1 MASFRKQG
9 VPRMDAKTPR
19 TLGRTTLACNSRQ
32 KDLIRFE
39 SVANPVL
46 RGICYVACD
55 GHACSILLSGRYE
68 MSSGHVHSY
77 GDLDNSKVDMSDYNN
92 ASSGPVR
99 IPRTLK
105 RRRHWSMS
113 GPYGYEPQVTGHGN
127 VTGTRVGGIVNSW
140 TYEVE
145 EHQKSRD
152 LSLLQEGIRTRAKG
166 RPSEKGMVQCGGRS
180 LSRDL
185 QVHVNVAKNE
195 LAAYYGKASMDSQ
208 DVAATYVISGILKQ
222 QTRHDEDMDVDV
234 EEQETIDSDGYD
246 DDETEPITE
255 CGFTVVGEGDLE
267 LCDHTAKLRY
277 SQIDAMHIYSLSPS
291 PILDGGFLCVP
302 TKKLRQIDLEKGEEL
317 AKIVGTVL
325 SKDIQQVRS
334 SKGLQTTKKAPSPP
348 VAGPSKLKA
357 SGSLTEAT
365 SKPPNKKVQ
374 PAKSGTLDWSKAK
387 PKVVKEERKETK
399 VEAKPKQPLKPPT
412 ATKADEKI
420 VKKEETETLIKKAQP
435 KRGTKRK
442 SASALISDSEDNSS
456 SSHSKPPP
464 PKESEIKVKKGVVV
478 SEDEEDD
485 DDKPRIAT
493 RKPSRKVY
501 RAARQ
506 VDSDAERDLRA
517 MMEVDD
523 DQVTHASRDVQAVK
537 KEEEEEE
544 EPSKQCDDDV
554 DMADET
560 VPAPKRKRKEKKVI
574 PVGRNGLKKKRVV
587 KSRESIDA
595 KDYMVTED
603 YSSYESVDEEEEPP
617 AAAKSKSKMS
627 KVNKV
632 ERGQ

>member
-1 MASFRKQG
+1 MTSKTVDDFLTKQ
-9 VPRMDAKTPR
+9 
-19 TLGRTTLACNSRQ
+19 L
-32 KDLIRFE
+32 LIE
-39 SVANPVL
+39 KN
-46 RGICYVACD
+46 I
-55 GHACSILLSGRYE
+55 
-68 MSSGHVHSY
+68 
-77 GDLDNSKVDMSDYNN
+77 
-92 ASSGPVR
+92 
-99 IPRTLK
+99 
-105 RRRHWSMS
+105 
-113 GPYGYEPQVTGHGN
+113 VT
-127 VTGTRVGGIVNSW
+127 
-140 TYEVE
+140 Y
-145 EHQKSRD
+145 
-152 LSLLQEGIRTRAKG
+152 
-166 RPSEKGMVQCGGRS
+166 RS

-222 QTRHDEDMDVDV
+222 ETRHDEDMDVDV
-234 EEQETIDSDGYD
+234 EEQDNVDSDGYD
-246 DDETEPITE
+246 DDETEPVTE

-267 LCDHTAKLRY
+267 SAKLRY
-277 SQIDAMHIYSLSPS
+277 SQIDAIHIYSLSPS

-302 TKKLRQIDLEKGEEL
+302 TEKLRQIDLEKGEEL
-317 AKIVGTVL
+317 AKIVGKVL
-325 SKDIQQVRS
+325 SKDIQDP
-334 SKGLQTTKKAPSPP
+334 KTKKKAPSPP

-357 SGSLTEAT
+357 SESLTEAT
-365 SKPPNKKVQ
+365 SKPQNKKVQ
-374 PAKSGTLDWSKAK
+374 LAKSGTLDWSKAK
-387 PKVVKEERKETK
+387 PKAAKEERKETK

-412 ATKADEKI
+412 ATKADEKL

-442 SASALISDSEDNSS
+442 SASALISDSEDDSS

-464 PKESEIKVKKGVVV
+464 KKGSEAKVKKGVVV

-485 DDKPRIAT
+485 DDMPRLAT

-501 RAARQ
+501 RTARQ

-523 DQVTHASRDVQAVK
+523 DQVIHASRDVQAVK
-537 KEEEEEE
+537 KEEEEE

-560 VPAPKRKRKEKKVI
+560 VPAPKKKRKEKKVI

-595 KDYMVTED
+595 KGYMVTED

-617 AAAKSKSKMS
+617 AAAKGRSKTL
-627 KVNKV
+627 KVNKADEDSDAPV
-632 ERGQ
+632 PKPKPLAKKGSKLVAPTRKTSNGKTGQQTMMSFFGKK

>member
-1 MASFRKQG
+1 MTSKAVDDFLTKQ
-9 VPRMDAKTPR
+9 
-19 TLGRTTLACNSRQ
+19 L
-32 KDLIRFE
+32 LIE
-39 SVANPVL
+39 KN
-46 RGICYVACD
+46 I
-55 GHACSILLSGRYE
+55 
-68 MSSGHVHSY
+68 
-77 GDLDNSKVDMSDYNN
+77 
-92 ASSGPVR
+92 
-99 IPRTLK
+99 
-105 RRRHWSMS
+105 
-113 GPYGYEPQVTGHGN
+113 VT
-127 VTGTRVGGIVNSW
+127 
-140 TYEVE
+140 Y
-145 EHQKSRD
+145 
-152 LSLLQEGIRTRAKG
+152 
-166 RPSEKGMVQCGGRS
+166 RS
-180 LSRDL
+180 LSREL
-185 QVHVNVAKNE
+185 RVHVNIAKNE

-222 QTRHDEDMDVDV
+222 ESRHDEDMDVDV
-234 EEQETIDSDGYD
+234 EEQDNVDSDGYD
-246 DDETEPITE
+246 DEETEPVTE

-267 LCDHTAKLRY
+267 SAKSRY
-277 SQIDAMHIYSLSPS
+277 AQVDAMHIYSLSPS

-302 TKKLRQIDLEKGEEL
+302 TEKLRQIDMEKGEEL
-317 AKIVGTVL
+317 AKIVGKVM
-325 SKDIQQVRS
+325 SKDIQQAPS
-334 SKGLQTTKKAPSPP
+334 SKDPKATKKAASPP

-357 SGSLTEAT
+357 RESFTEAT
-365 SKPPNKKVQ
+365 SKPQNKKVQ

-387 PKVVKEERKETK
+387 PKAAKEERNETK

-412 ATKADEKI
+412 ATKADEKL

-456 SSHSKPPP
+456 SSHSKPLSK
-464 PKESEIKVKKGVVV
+464 KEPEVRVKKGVVV

-485 DDKPRIAT
+485 DDMPIIT
-493 RKPSRKVY
+493 IRKPSRKIY

-506 VDSDAERDLRA
+506 VDSDTERDLRA

-523 DQVTHASRDVQAVK
+523 DQVIHASRDVQAVK

-544 EPSKQCDDDV
+544 PSKQCEDDV

-560 VPAPKRKRKEKKVI
+560 APAPKKKRKEKKVI

-595 KDYMVTED
+595 KGYIVTED

-617 AAAKSKSKMS
+617 AAAKAKSKTS

-632 ERGQ
+632 DEDSDAPVPKPKPLAKKGSKLVAPARKPSNGKTGQQTMMSFFGKK